1 MERTPTAI
9 TTGQVA
15 LNGAVSAGLSFG
27 VSELLAGIL
36 GSPSLIQG
44 VADRVVDSVP
54 PGVKDWAIS
63 VFGTND
69 KPALLFG
76 IVVIGMLAG
85 SLAGLLSRR
94 QIAPAV
100 IFFGGFGA
108 VGALATSANPVA
120 GTTGTWLVAIV
131 AVAAG
136 LGVFQWLQRGEEARA
151 SVDTGASRR
160 SFIKAASVGG
170 LAVFSAGI
178 GRVLYASAR
187 QAASQRSDVTLAA
200 APTEAIPDGAEFQV
214 NQLTPLVVPNNDF
227 YRIDTAISIPRIDLE
242 TWKLAFVGMVD
253 NPYEITFDEVIAMPM
268 VERYVTLSC
277 VSNPVGGPLVGNA
290 RWLGVPLRDLLD
302 RARVQAGGEQLVARS
317 VDGFTV
323 GFPVEV
329 ALDGREAM
337 LAVGMNGEAL
347 PLEHGFP
354 ARLVVSGLYGYVSA
368 TKWLTEI
375 ELTTWDGFDAYWV
388 PRGWSK
394 EAPVKTQS
402 RIDTPRGGITT
413 GERFIAGVAWAPHR
427 SIDRVEVQIDNGAW
441 TEAELS
447 EPLSRDAWRQW
458 RLAYDF
464 TSGSHRIRVRATDGT
479 GETQRENEVPPAPNG
494 AEGWH
499 TVVVTVA

>member
-1 MERTPTAI
+1 MTRGHA
-9 TTGQVA
+9 A

-63 VFGTND
+63 VLGTND
-69 KPALLFG
+69 KPALLVG
-76 IVVIGMLAG
+76 IVVVGMLAG
-85 SLAGLLSRR
+85 ALAGLLSRR

-108 VGALATSANPVA
+108 LGALATSASPAA
-120 GTTGTWLVAIV
+120 GTTGPWLVAIV
-131 AVAAG
+131 AVTAG
-136 LGVFQWLQRGEEARA
+136 LAVFQWLGRGHVVPSGTETA
-151 SVDTGASRR
+151 ASRR

-170 LAVFSAGI
+170 LAVFSAGL
-178 GRVLYASAR
+178 GRVLYSSAR
-187 QAASQRSDVTLAA
+187 EAASQRSDVTLAA
-200 APTEAIPDGAEFQV
+200 GPTEAIPAGAEFEV
-214 NQLTPLVVPNNDF
+214 DQLTPLVVPNADF
-227 YRIDTAISIPRIDLE
+227 YRIDTAISIPRIDLD
-242 TWKLAFVGMVD
+242 TWKLAFTGMVD
-253 NPYEITFDEVIAMPM
+253 NPFEITFDEVMAMPM

-302 RARVQAGGEQLVARS
+302 RAGVQAGGEQLVARS

-323 GFPVEV
+323 GFPTEV
-329 ALDGREAM
+329 AYDGREAM

-368 TKWLTEI
+368 TKWLSEI
-375 ELTTWDGFDAYWV
+375 EFTTWDGFDAFWV

-402 RIDTPRGGITT
+402 RIDTPRAGITA
-413 GERFIAGVAWAPHR
+413 GQRFIAGVAWAPHR
-427 SIDRVEVQIDNGAW
+427 GIDRVEVQIDNGAW

-447 EPLSRDAWRQW
+447 EPLSKDAWRQW
-458 RLAYDF
+458 RLDHDF
-464 TSGSHRIRVRATDGT
+464 TTGSHRIRVRATDGT
-479 GETQRENEVPPAPNG
+479 GQAQSENEIPPAPNG

-499 TVVVTVA
+499 TVVVTVR